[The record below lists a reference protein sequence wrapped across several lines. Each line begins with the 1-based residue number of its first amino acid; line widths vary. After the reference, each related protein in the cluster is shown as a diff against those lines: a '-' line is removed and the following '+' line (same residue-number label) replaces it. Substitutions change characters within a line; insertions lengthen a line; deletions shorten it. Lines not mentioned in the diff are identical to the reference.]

1 SNIQTGAERM
11 PHDLSHL
18 GFLAGQI
25 GRLITISTTP
35 VIAGDSFEMDAVGAL
50 RLSPLRRGLAIDSTV
65 DIFTFYVPHRHVY
78 GEQWIKFMKDG
89 VNATPLPT
97 VNTTGYIDHAAFLG
111 TINPDTNKIPKHLF
125 QGYLNI
131 YNNYFKAPWMPDR
144 TEANPNELNQDDAR
158 YGFRC
163 CHLKNIWTAP
173 LPPETEL
180 SRQMTTST
188 GMAPVTTKFRDVPNL
203 SGTPLIFRDNKGRTI
218 KTGQLGIGP
227 VDAGFLV
234 AQNTAQAANGE
245 RAIPSNLWADLSNAT
260 SIDIM
265 GLQAAYANLHTDQE
279 RDYFMQRYRDVIS
292 SFGGKTSYDADN
304 RPLLVMRSNLWASG
318 YDVDGTDQTSLG
330 QFSGRVQQTYKHS
343 VPRFFVPEHGTMF
356 TLALVRFP
364 PTATKEIQYLNAKGA
379 LTYTD
384 IAGDPVLYGNLP
396 PREISMKDV
405 FRSGDS
411 SKKFKIA
418 EGQWYRYAP
427 SYVSPA
433 YHLLEGFPFIQEPPS
448 GDLQERVLIRHHDY
462 DQCFQSVQLLQWNSQ
477 VKFNVTVYRNL
488 PTTRDSIMTS

>member
-1 SNIQTGAERM
+1 M
-11 PHDLSHL
+11 PYDLSYL
-18 GFLAGQI
+18 GFLACQI
-25 GRLITISTTP
+25 CRLITISTTP
-35 VIAGDSFEMDAVGAL
+35 VIVGYSYEIDAVSAL

-89 VNATPLPT
+89 VNASRLPT
-97 VNTTGYIDHAAFLG
+97 VNTTGYIDHTVVRG

-188 GMAPVTTKFRDVPNL
+188 
-203 SGTPLIFRDNKGRTI
+203 
-218 KTGQLGIGP
+218 
-227 VDAGFLV
+227 
-234 AQNTAQAANGE
+234 
-245 RAIPSNLWADLSNAT
+245 T

-279 RDYFMQRYRDVIS
+279 RDYFMQRYHDVIS

-330 QFSGRVQQTYKHS
+330 QRSEERFSRNAETD
-343 VPRFFVPEHGTMF
+343 
-356 TLALVRFP
+356 LVCR
-364 PTATKEIQYLNAKGA
+364 L
-379 LTYTD
+379 
-384 IAGDPVLYGNLP
+384 
-396 PREISMKDV
+396 
-405 FRSGDS
+405 
-411 SKKFKIA
+411 
-418 EGQWYRYAP
+418 
-427 SYVSPA
+427 
-433 YHLLEGFPFIQEPPS
+433 LLEKKKKIKKNKP
-448 GDLQERVLIRHHDY
+448 
-462 DQCFQSVQLLQWNSQ
+462 
-477 VKFNVTVYRNL
+477 
-488 PTTRDSIMTS
+488 

>member
-1 SNIQTGAERM
+1 MSNIQTGAERM

-180 SRQMTTST
+180 SSQMTTST
-188 GMAPVTTKFRDVPNL
+188 
-203 SGTPLIFRDNKGRTI
+203 TP
-218 KTGQLGIGP
+218 
-227 VDAGFLV
+227 
-234 AQNTAQAANGE
+234 
-245 RAIPSNLWADLSNAT
+245 
-260 SIDIM
+260 IDIM
-265 GLQAAYANLHTDQE
+265 GLQAAYGNLHTDQE
-279 RDYFMQRYRDVIS
+279 RDYFMQRYHDVIS
-292 SFGGKTSYDADN
+292 SFGGKTSYDADI

-343 VPRFFVPEHGTMF
+343 VPRFFVPEHDTMF

-418 EGQWYRYAP
+418 EGQWYRDAP
-427 SYVSPA
+427 SYVSPD
-433 YHLLEGFPFIQEPPS
+433 YHRLEGFPYIQEPAS
-448 GDLQERVLIRHHDY
+448 GDEQERVLMRHQED
-462 DQCFQSVQLLQWNSQ
+462 DQCVQSVQLVQ
-477 VKFNVTVYRNL
+477 RNGQATEHV
-488 PTTRDSIMTS
+488 PQYGTERDPRV